1 MEPGK
6 IMPHL
11 LFTGEPDAGEKLLK
25 VLERQFS
32 VRVGKPEVR
41 TSILLDTFDWRL
53 YRAGLTLKF
62 CRRTYLLQ
70 QLHKRQA
77 TDLASSATRQRPCR
91 FYWEFPDGDLKEAL
105 APVIEVRALLPI
117 LSFKENIRELRLVN
131 REEKT
136 LVKLE
141 FITLTT
147 PEGRKALQLSIIPL
161 RGYDKAA
168 RRLEQL
174 ISGVEGLQPVASPFD
189 ILQTIGNL
197 QPGSYSGKFDLKLKP
212 GEPAAGAAR
221 SILLHLLNTMKAN
234 EEGIREDLDSE
245 FLHDFRVAV
254 RRTRAVLGQVKRVFP
269 AEKTQHFR
277 QIFSELG
284 RQTNLLRDL
293 DVYLLHRE
301 HFRSLLPPTLQPGL
315 ETFFRKL
322 ARKRR
327 FALNRVRKLL
337 NSADYQQQM
346 EEWESFLKQVRP
358 ETSNA
363 DNARRPVKELASY
376 FIYRQYRRIIKD
388 GQRITTTSPDEDLHQ
403 LRIDGKK
410 LRYLLEFFASLY
422 PPDQIKTL
430 IVGLKRLQDNLGKFN
445 DLSVQQDYLRA
456 YLESLD
462 KSSRVE
468 VLNAAA
474 IGGLLARLHEH
485 HQQVRRAFARTFSRF
500 NTPETQNIFHQLF
513 KLRESS

>member
-1 MEPGK
+1 
-6 IMPHL
+6 
-11 LFTGEPDAGEKLLK
+11 
-25 VLERQFS
+25 
-32 VRVGKPEVR
+32 
-41 TSILLDTFDWRL
+41 
-53 YRAGLTLKF
+53 
-62 CRRTYLLQ
+62 
-70 QLHKRQA
+70 
-77 TDLASSATRQRPCR
+77 
-91 FYWEFPDGDLKEAL
+91 
-105 APVIEVRALLPI
+105 
-117 LSFKENIRELRLVN
+117 
-131 REEKT
+131 
-136 LVKLE
+136 
-141 FITLTT
+141 
-147 PEGRKALQLSIIPL
+147 
-161 RGYDKAA
+161 
-168 RRLEQL
+168 
-174 ISGVEGLQPVASPFD
+174 
-189 ILQTIGNL
+189 
-197 QPGSYSGKFDLKLKP
+197 
-212 GEPAAGAAR
+212 
-221 SILLHLLNTMKAN
+221 
-234 EEGIREDLDSE
+234 
-245 FLHDFRVAV
+245 
-254 RRTRAVLGQVKRVFP
+254 
-269 AEKTQHFR
+269 
-277 QIFSELG
+277 
-284 RQTNLLRDL
+284 
-293 DVYLLHRE
+293 
-301 HFRSLLPPTLQPGL
+301 
-315 ETFFRKL
+315 
-322 ARKRR
+322 
-327 FALNRVRKLL
+327 
-337 NSADYQQQM
+337 M

-430 IVGLKRLQDNLGKFN
+430 IIQLKRLQDNLGKFN